1 MKLLAILRLLRPKQW
16 TKNLLVFAA
25 LIFAHEYGDP
35 MKVELTIVAFFAL
48 CFFSSS
54 VYALNDVLDAESD
67 RAHPTKRNRPIAARE
82 LSSTQGVMVSIIV
95 LTVGTLLG
103 AFVGPNFVAG
113 LFGYLLLQMLYN
125 FWLKSVPVVDVMVI
139 STGFVLRAALG
150 AVAITAYISG
160 WLLFC
165 TGMLALL
172 LATAKRRHE
181 FRLQGD
187 DRGAS
192 RSALLGYSQASLDS
206 MVVFSAAVA
215 AIAYGIYAIE
225 SDTAR
230 LYPSLILTVPF
241 VLFGV
246 LRYMFL
252 TFAKE
257 EGGEPESVLLTDWQ
271 ILAAVVLF
279 LVAAFYA
286 LSGQEVPLL
295 VNPTQG

>member
-1 MKLLAILRLLRPKQW
+1 LKLLSIFRLIRPKQW

-25 LIFAHEYGDP
+25 LVFAHEYSDA
-35 MKVELTIVAFFAL
+35 MKVELALFAFVAL

-54 VYALNDVLDAESD
+54 VYSLNDVLDAERD
-67 RAHPTKRNRPIAARE
+67 RAHPIKKRRPIASGE
-82 LSSTQGVMVSIIV
+82 LSPAVGIAVSV
-95 LTVGTLLG
+95 GALAAGTLLG

-113 LFGYLLLQMLYN
+113 LFGYLLLQLLYN
-125 FWLKSVPVVDVMVI
+125 FWLKSVPVVDVMVV

-150 AVAITAYISG
+150 AVAITAFISG

-187 DRGAS
+187 ERGAS

-206 MVVFSAAVA
+206 MVVFSAGVS

-225 SDTAR
+225 SDTAKQ
-230 LYPSLILTVPF
+230 YPSLILTVPF

-257 EGGEPESVLLTDWQ
+257 EGGEPETVLLTDWQ
-271 ILAAVVLF
+271 ILTAVVLF
-279 LVAAFYA
+279 LAVAFYA
-286 LSGQEVPLL
+286 LSGQDVPLL
-295 VNPTQG
+295 VNPTQE